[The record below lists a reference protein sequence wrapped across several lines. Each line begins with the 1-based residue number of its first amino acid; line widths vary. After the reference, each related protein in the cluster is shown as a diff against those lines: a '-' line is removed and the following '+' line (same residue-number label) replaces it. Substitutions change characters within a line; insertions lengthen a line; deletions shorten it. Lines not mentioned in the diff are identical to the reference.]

1 MKFKILYY
9 GKMSDPLG
17 KVLNFI
23 SWFGAICLSL
33 SGSVLTVISGSPVPV
48 FVCTP
53 SAIAFFFI
61 FQNLSITAE
70 NKAKK
75 EEAYEE
81 SVLTEK
87 TFHKDKVTFN
97 TYVTFGEAMIMTNST
112 KGITKTIVKNHEFQN
127 FPGMK
132 ADEKWLSEWTSQYP
146 PANWVRY
153 RTEIMPQENGSFLL
167 LWEIQP
173 DGRYWADEGG
183 YGWENDKDI
192 CLYSTLD
199 EKGTFLHPFRLYSIG
214 GRSFYTI

>member
-112 KGITKTIVKNHEFQN
+112 KGITKTIVKRF
-127 FPGMK
+127 
-132 ADEKWLSEWTSQYP
+132 
-146 PANWVRY
+146 
-153 RTEIMPQENGSFLL
+153 
-167 LWEIQP
+167 
-173 DGRYWADEGG
+173 
-183 YGWENDKDI
+183 
-192 CLYSTLD
+192 
-199 EKGTFLHPFRLYSIG
+199 YSIYFIYEFKHPG
-214 GRSFYTI
+214 SRCIFQKNVQI